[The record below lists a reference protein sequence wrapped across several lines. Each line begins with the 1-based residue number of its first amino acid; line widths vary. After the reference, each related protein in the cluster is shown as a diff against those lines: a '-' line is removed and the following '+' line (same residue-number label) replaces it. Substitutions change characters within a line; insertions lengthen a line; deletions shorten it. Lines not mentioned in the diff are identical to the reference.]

1 MKIDKLLDGVE
12 IADIIGELP
21 ESADDITDDSRKVV
35 KNGLFF
41 CVEGNNKNGYDFLGE
56 AVKNGAVVA
65 VGEKKVEAA
74 ICFVVVKD
82 VKKAMSAICSNF
94 YGAPQEKMKIF
105 GVVGTN
111 GKTSVC
117 HILSRIFENA
127 GYKTA
132 TIGTLGVSYNGTTEE
147 TGLTSL
153 GTLRLYQTLD
163 KLRNA
168 GVTCV
173 FIEVS
178 AHAIDQRRCEGLY
191 FECLIFTNCTEDHL
205 DYFGDMERYSAV
217 KKSVFD
223 KKYCKYAVVNVDDEL
238 GRDIMR
244 ESDAKVLTYGI
255 DNPADVFAIDV
266 DESDRGIS
274 YIINLFDA
282 IYDVR
287 SPLIGECNVYNTL
300 AAAAVA
306 AIEEIKV
313 HKIANALKNLKAV
326 RGRAEFIGEYSG
338 AKIYID
344 YAHTSDGLKR
354 TLLSFRK
361 ICDGKLYCLFGC
373 GGNREKEKRPIMGA
387 ISASIS
393 DFTVITTDNPRFED
407 PCAIISE
414 IENGV
419 RRVSKDYITIEDRK
433 EAIKYALSKLRSGDV
448 LVVAGKGA
456 EEYQEAFGVKRRF
469 SDAEVIRDFLAKQT
483 ERNNG

>member
-21 ESADDITDDSRKVV
+21 ESADDVTDDSRKVV

-41 CVEGNNKNGYDFLGE
+41 CVEGNNKDGYDFLGE
-56 AVKNGAVVA
+56 ALKNGAVVA
-65 VGEKKVEAA
+65 VGEKKVETSACLV
-74 ICFVVVKD
+74 IVKD
-82 VKKAMSAICSNF
+82 VKKAMSVICSNF

-117 HILSRIFENA
+117 HILSRIFGNA

-147 TGLTSL
+147 TGLTSP
-153 GTLRLYQTLD
+153 GTVKLYQTLD

-173 FIEVS
+173 FMEIS

-191 FECLIFTNCTEDHL
+191 FECLIFTNCTRDHL
-205 DYFGDMERYSAV
+205 DYFGDMETYSAV
-217 KKSVFD
+217 KKSVFE
-223 KKYCKYAVVNVDDEL
+223 KRYCKYAVVNVDDEL
-238 GRDIMR
+238 GREIMR
-244 ESDAKVLTYGI
+244 NSDAKVLTYGI

-266 DESDRGIS
+266 DESDKGIS

-282 IYDVR
+282 IYDVKT
-287 SPLIGECNVYNTL
+287 SLIGECNVYNTL

-313 HKIANALKNLKAV
+313 HKIAGALKNLTAV
-326 RGRAEFIGEYSG
+326 KGRAEFIAEYSG

-344 YAHTSDGLKR
+344 YAHTPDGLKR

-373 GGNREKEKRPIMGA
+373 GGNRDKEKRPIMGA

-419 RRVSKDYITIEDRK
+419 RKVSKDYITAEDRK
-433 EAIKYALSKLRSGDV
+433 EAIKYALTKLRSGDV

-456 EEYQEAFGVKRRF
+456 EEYQEVLGVKRKF
-469 SDAEVIRDFLAKQT
+469 SDAEVIKEYVLRAELK
-483 ERNNG
+483 

>member
-1 MKIDKLLDGVE
+1 MNNRKLFDGVE
-12 IADIIGELP
+12 TVEIIGELP
-21 ESADDITDDSRKVV
+21 ENVEGISDDSREVG

-41 CVEGNNKNGYDFLGE
+41 CVEGNNKDGYDFLKE
-56 AVKNGAVVA
+56 AVKNGAIVA
-65 VGEKKVEAA
+65 VGEKKVETD

-82 VKKAMSAICSNF
+82 VKRAMSRICSNF
-94 YGAPQEKMKIF
+94 YGAPQEEMKIF

-111 GKTSVC
+111 GKTSIC
-117 HILSRIFENA
+117 HILCEIFEKD
-127 GYKTA
+127 GCKSA
-132 TIGTLGVSYNGTTEE
+132 TIGTLGVTHDGITEE

-153 GTLRLYQTLD
+153 GTVKLYRALTELRHV
-163 KLRNA
+163 
-168 GVTCV
+168 GVKCV

-205 DYFGDMERYSAV
+205 DYFGDMKRYAAV
-217 KKSVFD
+217 KKSVFG
-223 KKYCKYAVVNVDDEL
+223 KNHCKYAIVNVDDDI

-255 DNPADVFAIDV
+255 DNPADVFAIDIE
-266 DESDRGIS
+266 ESDRGIS

-282 IYDVR
+282 IYDVKC
-287 SPLIGECNVYNTL
+287 SLIGECNVYNTL

-306 AIEEIKV
+306 AIEGVKL
-313 HKIANALKNLKAV
+313 HKIAGALRNMKAV
-326 RGRAEFIGEYSG
+326 RGRAELVGEYSG

-344 YAHTSDGLKR
+344 YAHTPDGLKR
-354 TLLSFRK
+354 TLSSFRK

-407 PCAIISE
+407 PCVIISE

-419 RRVSKDYITIEDRK
+419 RRVSKNYITVEDRK
-433 EAIKYALSKLRSGDV
+433 DAIKYALGKLRDGDV

-456 EEYQEAFGVKRRF
+456 EEYQEVFGVKRGF
-469 SDAEVIRDFLAKQT
+469 SDCEVIRECIAGKET
-483 ERNNG
+483 E

>member
-1 MKIDKLLDGVE
+1 M
-12 IADIIGELP
+12 
-21 ESADDITDDSRKVV
+21 
-35 KNGLFF
+35 FF
-41 CVEGNNKNGYDFLGE
+41 CVEGNNKDGYDFLGE
-56 AVKNGAVVA
+56 ALKNGAVVA
-65 VGEKKVEAA
+65 VGEKKVETSACLV
-74 ICFVVVKD
+74 IVKD
-82 VKKAMSAICSNF
+82 VKKAMSVICSNF

-117 HILSRIFENA
+117 HILSRIFGNA

-147 TGLTSL
+147 TGLTSP
-153 GTLRLYQTLD
+153 GTIKLYQTLD

-173 FIEVS
+173 FMEVS

-191 FECLIFTNCTEDHL
+191 FECLIFTNCTRDHL
-205 DYFGDMERYSAV
+205 DYFGVMETYSAV
-217 KKSVFD
+217 KKSVFE
-223 KKYCKYAVVNVDDEL
+223 KRYCKYAVVNVDDEL
-238 GRDIMR
+238 GREIMR
-244 ESDAKVLTYGI
+244 NSDAKVLTYGI

-266 DESDRGIS
+266 DESDKGIS

-282 IYDVR
+282 IYDVKT
-287 SPLIGECNVYNTL
+287 SLIGECNVYNTL

-313 HKIANALKNLKAV
+313 HKIAGALKNLTAV
-326 RGRAEFIGEYSG
+326 KGRAEFIAEYSG

-344 YAHTSDGLKR
+344 YAHTPDGLKR

-373 GGNREKEKRPIMGA
+373 GGNRDREKRPIMGA

-419 RRVSKDYITIEDRK
+419 RKVSKDYITAEDRK
-433 EAIKYALSKLRSGDV
+433 EAIKYALTKLRAGDV

-456 EEYQEAFGVKRRF
+456 EEYQEVLGVKRKF
-469 SDAEVIRDFLAKQT
+469 SDAEVIKEYVLRAELK
-483 ERNNG
+483 

>member
-178 AHAIDQRRCEGLY
+178 AHAIDQRRCEGLH

-244 ESDAKVLTYGI
+244 ESNAKVLTYGI

-344 YAHTSDGLKR
+344 YAHTPDGLKT
-354 TLLSFRK
+354 TLNSMRR
-361 ICDGKLYCLFGC
+361 ICEGKLYCLFGC
-373 GGNREKEKRPIMGA
+373 GGNREKEKRSVMGE
-387 ISASIS
+387 ISGVIA
-393 DFTVITTDNPRFED
+393 DFTIITSDNPRYED
-407 PCAIISE
+407 PCLIISE
-414 IENGV
+414 IEKGI
-419 RRVSKDYITIEDRK
+419 RRVTRNYVTVSDRK
-433 EAIKYALSKLRSGDV
+433 SALVYAISLLKDGDV

-456 EEYQEAFGVKRRF
+456 ESYQEIMGVKRDF
-469 SDAEVIRDFLAKQT
+469 SDEAEIRSAIARI
-483 ERNNG
+483 EGENS

>member
-1 MKIDKLLDGVE
+1 MKIEKLLDGVE

-21 ESADDITDDSRKVV
+21 ESADDVTDDSRKVV

-147 TGLTSL
+147 TVLTSL

-173 FIEVS
+173 
-178 AHAIDQRRCEGLY
+178 
-191 FECLIFTNCTEDHL
+191 
-205 DYFGDMERYSAV
+205 
-217 KKSVFD
+217 
-223 KKYCKYAVVNVDDEL
+223 
-238 GRDIMR
+238 
-244 ESDAKVLTYGI
+244 
-255 DNPADVFAIDV
+255 
-266 DESDRGIS
+266 
-274 YIINLFDA
+274 
-282 IYDVR
+282 
-287 SPLIGECNVYNTL
+287 
-300 AAAAVA
+300 
-306 AIEEIKV
+306 
-313 HKIANALKNLKAV
+313 
-326 RGRAEFIGEYSG
+326 
-338 AKIYID
+338 
-344 YAHTSDGLKR
+344 
-354 TLLSFRK
+354 
-361 ICDGKLYCLFGC
+361 
-373 GGNREKEKRPIMGA
+373 
-387 ISASIS
+387 
-393 DFTVITTDNPRFED
+393 
-407 PCAIISE
+407 
-414 IENGV
+414 
-419 RRVSKDYITIEDRK
+419 
-433 EAIKYALSKLRSGDV
+433 
-448 LVVAGKGA
+448 
-456 EEYQEAFGVKRRF
+456 
-469 SDAEVIRDFLAKQT
+469 
-483 ERNNG
+483 